1 MYALAHRAG
10 AALALSSV
18 ARAHCAPAR
27 NRKRDRGRRVWRGP
41 PRHEGSGHERSAAD
55 ARWHRPGAGHA
66 KASLRSRRQ
75 VESSRNETDASA
87 LDRLR
92 FPRAPRLLQFSQ
104 KPHLTD
110 LKHAARGRRSRH
122 NRVRD
127 GRAPITCL
135 RRIRRP
141 LALASTIASRRP
153 GAMTAMAASRK
164 KCNTSVAHLVHCLCP
179 LLRSS

>member
-1 MYALAHRAG
+1 MCTRWHIGQGLRWLFRRLRARTALRRGIGSATAAVASGAARPGTRGPVTSGARRTRAG
-10 AALALSSV
+10 TDQAQAT
-18 ARAHCAPAR
+18 P
-27 NRKRDRGRRVWRGP
+27 RRV
-41 PRHEGSGHERSAAD
+41 
-55 ARWHRPGAGHA
+55 
-66 KASLRSRRQ
+66 SRRQ